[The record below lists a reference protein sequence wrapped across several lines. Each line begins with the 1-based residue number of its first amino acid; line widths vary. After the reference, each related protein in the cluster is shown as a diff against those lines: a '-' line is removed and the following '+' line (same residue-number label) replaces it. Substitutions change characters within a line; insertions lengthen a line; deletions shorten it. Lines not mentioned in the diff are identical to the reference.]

1 MPVELDDSEWKAVVA
16 RLRAGGCVFA
26 EAESDLLLEGAGD
39 RAELDAMIIS
49 RVAGTP
55 LELVLGWAD
64 FGRVRVAVEPGVFVP
79 RLRTRFLAYLA
90 SGFLASGDV
99 VVDLCCGA
107 GPIGAY
113 LLEVM
118 RERGGGAL
126 ELHASD
132 LDEVAVRCARK
143 NLATAIEAGHASVY
157 QGNLDAPLPKRLAG
171 QVSILT
177 ANVPYVPSAE
187 IPLLPSEARDYEPLF
202 ALDGG
207 ADGLDLLRRV
217 AQAAPRWLRP
227 DGRLLI
233 EISDRQQEAAIAAF
247 RAAGLEPS
255 VHESDEYYSTVLIG
269 RARSTPPA
277 QS

>member
-26 EAESDLLLEGAGD
+26 EAESDLLLEGAGN
-39 RAELDAMIIS
+39 RGELDAMIAR

-55 LELVLGWAD
+55 VELVLGWAD

-79 RLRTRFLAYLA
+79 RLRTRFLAHLA
-90 SGFLASGDV
+90 SEFLTSGDV
-99 VVDLCCGA
+99 IVDLCCGA

-118 RERGGGAL
+118 REPGDDTI
-126 ELHASD
+126 ELHAAD
-132 LDEVAVRCARK
+132 VDEVAVRCARK
-143 NLATAIEAGHASVY
+143 NLATAIETGHASVY
-157 QGNLDAPLPKRLAG
+157 QGDLDAPLPARLAG
-171 QVSILT
+171 QISILT

-187 IPLLPSEARDYEPLF
+187 IPLLPSEARDYEPLT

-227 DGRLLI
+227 GGRLLI

-247 RAAGLEPS
+247 RAAGLDPS
-255 VHESDEYYSTVLIG
+255 LHESEEYDSTVLVG
-269 RARSTPPA
+269 RARANPQARS
-277 QS
+277 

>member
-1 MPVELDDSEWKAVVA
+1 MPVELDDSEWKTVVE

-26 EAESDLLLEGAGD
+26 EAESELLLEGAGD
-39 RAELDAMIIS
+39 RAELDAMIVS

-90 SGFLASGDV
+90 SGFLASDNV
-99 VVDLCCGA
+99 IVDLCCGA

-113 LLEVM
+113 LLEVI
-118 RERGGGAL
+118 REGGGSTL
-126 ELHASD
+126 ELHAAD
-132 LDEVAVRCARK
+132 VEEVAVRCARK

-157 QGNLDAPLPKRLAG
+157 QGDLDAPLPTRLAG

-187 IPLLPSEARDYEPLF
+187 IQLLPSEARDYEPLS

-207 ADGLDLLRRV
+207 ADGLDMLRRV

-233 EISDRQQEAAIAAF
+233 EISDRQQEAAVAAF

-255 VHESDEYYSTVLIG
+255 VHESDEYDSTVLIG
-269 RARSTPPA
+269 RARANPQARS
-277 QS
+277 